1 MARNDLRAAAT
12 SGMEPIHG
20 ADAEPQTPLQRQLD
34 GAVPQAR
41 ATPLDAL
48 AVARRRFHQGLRLDM
63 RGIAAELGVSRVT
76 LHRWVGT
83 REQLLTEVLW
93 ESTDRALDRF
103 EREVV
108 ARGCHGSRTAEIL
121 SRWARDVVD
130 HPGVRYLQEEEPD
143 LFFRL
148 LTHNASV
155 FQRRVLERIRQLLA
169 DDIEHGRVTVE
180 LSAEELAYVTVRIVE
195 SFIHTPSI
203 TGDAPDADGN
213 ARVLHAVLR

>member
-1 MARNDLRAAAT
+1 
-12 SGMEPIHG
+12 MESIRS
-20 ADAEPQTPLQRQLD
+20 ADGEPQTPLRRQLE
-34 GAVPQAR
+34 GSVPQAR

-48 AVARRRFHQGLRLDM
+48 TVAQRRFHQGLRLDM
-63 RGIAAELGVSRVT
+63 QGIAAELGVSRVT

-93 ESTDRALDRF
+93 VSTDRALDRL
-103 EREVV
+103 EREVS
-108 ARGCHGSRTAEIL
+108 ARGCRRSRAAEIL
-121 SRWARDVVD
+121 SRWARDVVE
-130 HPGVRYLQEEEPD
+130 HPGVRYLQEEEAD

-148 LTHNASV
+148 LTHNASE
-155 FQRRVLERIRQLLA
+155 FQRRVRERVRRLLA